1 MTDSIYAPASMP
13 TLAPTETAVRLANA
27 LDVLR
32 EAVHVTAGRLPLEPR
47 FEVKALLAAHL
58 HDDACAVAA
67 LRRRIDEL
75 GGAPRGPGEE
85 LGRLLDRDVYAAL
98 KPALIAALHAHRRRL
113 DPLADEPTF
122 HLLTQLAHRQQ
133 RHLTELPTDPE
144 ADLPADLGALPRDAE
159 HERRL
164 TPMPPLDRP
173 ARDSFVQVVD
183 DPADQHEAHALMD
196 AKLCAA
202 ELLART
208 SHEHPDMPDEF
219 HVDLARAARDAARHA
234 ELVDR
239 HMSAELGI
247 HWGAFPVSFT
257 SFREVYARDL
267 AGRLQAL
274 DDVHTGYAPDSPAF
288 DHVRADDA
296 ARSQLT
302 RRWQSA

>member
-1 MTDSIYAPASMP
+1 M
-13 TLAPTETAVRLANA
+13 TLAPAETASRLANV

-32 EAVHVTAGRLPLEPR
+32 EAVHVNAGRLPLEPH

-58 HDDACAVAA
+58 HDDAGAVLA
-67 LRRRIDEL
+67 LRRRIEEL
-75 GGAPRGPGEE
+75 GGADGGPGEE
-85 LGRLLDRDVYAAL
+85 LTRLLERDVYGAL
-98 KPALIAALHAHRRRL
+98 KPALVSALHAHRRDL
-113 DPLADEPTF
+113 DPLADEPSH
-122 HLLTQLAHRQQ
+122 HLLTQLVHRQE
-133 RHLTELPTDPE
+133 RHLTELPTPRE
-144 ADLPADLGALPRDAE
+144 VDLPADLGALPRE
-159 HERRL
+159 PGHERRL
-164 TPMPPLDRP
+164 TVMPPLDRP

-183 DPADQHEAHALMD
+183 EAHEQHEAHALMD

-219 HVDLARAARDAARHA
+219 HADLARAARDATRHA

-247 HWGAFPVSFT
+247 HWGAFPVSFAG
-257 SFREVYARDL
+257 FREVYGRDL

-274 DDVHTGYAPDSPAF
+274 DGAQTDYAPGSPAF

-296 ARSQLT
+296 ARTRAT
-302 RRWQSA
+302 RRWQNA

>member
-1 MTDSIYAPASMP
+1 M
-13 TLAPTETAVRLANA
+13 TLAPAETAARLANA

-32 EAVHVTAGRLPLEPR
+32 EAVHATAGRLALEPR

-58 HDDACAVAA
+58 YDDARAVPE
-67 LRRRIDEL
+67 LRRRIEEL
-75 GGAPRGPGEE
+75 GGAAAGPGEE
-85 LGRLLDRDVYAAL
+85 LRRLLDRDVYRAL
-98 KPALIAALHAHRRRL
+98 KPALIAALDAHRREL
-113 DPLADEPTF
+113 DPLADEPTL

-133 RHLTELPTDPE
+133 RHLTELPAEPE
-144 ADLPADLGALPRDAE
+144 ADLPDDLGALPRDGE

-164 TPMPPLDRP
+164 TPLPPLDRP
-173 ARDSFVQVVD
+173 ARDPFVQVLD
-183 DPADQHEAHALMD
+183 EPAEQHEAHALMD

-208 SHEHPDMPDEF
+208 SHEHPEMPDEF
-219 HVDLARAARDAARHA
+219 HADLARAARDATRHA

-267 AGRLQAL
+267 TGRLQAL
-274 DDVHTGYAPDSPAF
+274 DGAHTSYAPGSPEF

-296 ARSQLT
+296 ART
-302 RRWQSA
+302 RATQRWHQS